1 MLFWVRAMERITNRE
16 MLGPLPEYLTMDS
29 DVILDGVSRRRARSA
44 LDMFLQGDGLFDKV

>member
-29 DVILDGVSRRRARSA
+29 DVILDGVSRRGARSA